1 MEVFQIG
8 PAGRFFDVERCVYVR
23 TVRFGFFFAQVT
35 RVSSTRHVCL
45 SVLSV
50 CLSVCRARGAIS
62 NDAVPPVL
70 VLLLLLTMTSG
81 SPMGESNAVKSN
93 QSLASLTRLRTRGD
107 AGTVARS
114 SS

>member
-1 MEVFQIG
+1 M
-8 PAGRFFDVERCVYVR
+8 
-23 TVRFGFFFAQVT
+23 
-35 RVSSTRHVCL
+35 
-45 SVLSV
+45 SV
-50 CLSVCRARGAIS
+50 CLSLSVARARGAIR
-62 NDAVPPVL
+62 NDALVL
-70 VLLLLLTMTSG
+70 VLLLVLLLTMTSG

>member
-8 PAGRFFDVERCVYVR
+8 PAGRFFDAERCVYVR
-23 TVRFGFFFAQVT
+23 TVRFGFFLHKSPACV
-35 RVSSTRHVCL
+35 RLVMCVR
-45 SVLSV
+45 LSV
-50 CLSVCRARGAIS
+50 CLLSVCRARGAIS
-62 NDAVPPVL
+62 NDSVPPVL